1 MTTIQSILERQFRRW
16 ENEIKERRE
25 SPAKIAPPAHI
36 ITISR
41 EKGSR
46 GSYLGQLVAS
56 KLRFQLL
63 HREIIDAICA
73 SSGYYRRL
81 IESLD
86 DHVRSNLSVA
96 VESMIAGQSVDY
108 SDYMKHLH
116 RVILSMSELGG
127 VVVIGRGSN
136 FILGPNRGF
145 HVRVVAPMEN
155 RIENLCAYRHM
166 TRSQA
171 ADEIQRYDN
180 ERQHF
185 AKHVFG
191 QNINDPHHYDLVIN
205 TALSDIETTANIMVQ
220 AYNTKASVLAT
231 HHASSHR

>member
-1 MTTIQSILERQFRRW
+1 MTSIESILDRQFRRW

-25 SPAKIAPPAHI
+25 SADRATPPAKI

-46 GSYLGQLVAS
+46 GSFLGQIVAG

-63 HREIIDAICA
+63 HRDIIDAVCA

-86 DHVRSNLSVA
+86 DHVRSDLSVA

-108 SDYMKHLH
+108 SDYIEHLH
-116 RVILSMSELGG
+116 RVMLSMSELGG
-127 VVVIGRGSN
+127 VVVIGRGGN

-145 HVRVVAPMEN
+145 HLRVVAPIDN

-166 TRSQA
+166 SRTEAEKQVH
-171 ADEIQRYDN
+171 RYDD
-180 ERQHF
+180 ERRHF

-191 QNINDPHHYDLVIN
+191 RNIDDPHFYDLVVN
-205 TALSDIETTANIMVQ
+205 TALTDIDTLANLVMQ
-220 AYNTKASVLAT
+220 AYNAKVSVLST
-231 HHASSHR
+231 HHALAHQ

>member
-1 MTTIQSILERQFRRW
+1 MTSIESILDRQFRRW
-16 ENEIKERRE
+16 ENELKERRE
-25 SPAKIAPPAHI
+25 SPATTTPPAHI

-46 GSYLGQLVAS
+46 GSFLGQLVAS

-63 HREIIDAICA
+63 HREAIDAMCA
-73 SSGYYRRL
+73 SSGYCRRL

-108 SDYMKHLH
+108 PDYMKHLL

-127 VVVIGRGSN
+127 VVVIGRGGN
-136 FILGPNRGF
+136 FILGPNKGF
-145 HVRVVAPMEN
+145 HLRVVAPIDN

-166 TRSQA
+166 SRIE
-171 ADEIQRYDN
+171 ADKQVHRYDD
-180 ERQHF
+180 ERRHF

-191 QNINDPHHYDLVIN
+191 RNIDDPHCYDLVVN
-205 TALSDIETTANIMVQ
+205 TALTDIESLANLVVQ
-220 AYNTKASVLAT
+220 AYHTKVSVLST
-231 HHASSHR
+231 HHALSHQ

>member
-1 MTTIQSILERQFRRW
+1 MTSIESILDRQFRRW

-46 GSYLGQLVAS
+46 GSFLGQLVAS

-63 HREIIDAICA
+63 HREVIDAICA

-127 VVVIGRGSN
+127 VVVIGRGGN

-145 HVRVVAPMEN
+145 HVRVVAPIEN

-166 TRSQA
+166 SRAQA
-171 ADEIQRYDN
+171 ETAVHRYDD
-180 ERQHF
+180 ERRHF

-191 QNINDPHHYDLVIN
+191 CNIDDPHHYDMIVN
-205 TALSDIETTANIMVQ
+205 TSLSDIETLANIVVE
-220 AYNTKASVLAT
+220 AYNAKVSVLST
-231 HHASSHR
+231 HHALSHR